1 MEQLLTISLY
11 TVIQTV
17 YTIGRDFILIK
28 SQPLG
33 SFPQTSEKRI
43 KCNTKAVMTTPFFFF
58 FIKLDI
64 NTTNLKSVEI
74 CKLDFIK
81 VCDVIILKYTK
92 EKTYGAMLSS

>member
-17 YTIGRDFILIK
+17 CTIGRDFILIK

-33 SFPQTSEKRI
+33 YFPQTSEKRI
-43 KCNTKAVMTTPFFFF
+43 KCNTKAVMTTPLFL

>member
-17 YTIGRDFILIK
+17 CTIGRDFILIK

-33 SFPQTSEKRI
+33 YFPQTSEKRI
-43 KCNTKAVMTTPFFFF
+43 KCNTKAVMTTPPFF